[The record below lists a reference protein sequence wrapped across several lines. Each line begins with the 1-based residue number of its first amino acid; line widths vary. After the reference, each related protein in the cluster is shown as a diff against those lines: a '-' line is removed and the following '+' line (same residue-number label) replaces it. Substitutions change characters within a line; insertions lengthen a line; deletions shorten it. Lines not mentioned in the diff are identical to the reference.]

1 MNPAIAQQPPQ
12 LPSLNEHSTPDVGV
26 NSLTSLR
33 QSAREHT
40 NRGLF
45 IFPCKRQG
53 KEPDGRYAP
62 HGFKSARNDDSALKP
77 WDDGIAA
84 NIGVACEASGITV
97 VDCDAGFNSEEEAIA
112 WAHALGFDT
121 LMVRTGR
128 PNSCGVHFYFSGTM
142 KSCSFE
148 LNGVRGQIKSA
159 GGYVIGAG
167 SVHESGKLYEVVH
180 DAPMATLPECFAS
193 LGTNTKTKADSSTEV
208 QKDLVP
214 VGQRRN
220 RLLRLAGI
228 LLDERL
234 SEQGIYDALVDFLK
248 NACENGAAMAMT
260 DDDDIRRIAHDAA
273 TKWERNGAVAAP
285 VVYVGKDSLPSPS
298 SHMSA
303 ELYGFYIRAL
313 EQSKDGTLFFNG
325 RKFAKKFQSMSAST
339 AYRRA
344 YELEESG
351 WFELVRR
358 GGNDERGHPQ
368 CTIYRIRSLAQWK
381 QWRTQ
386 CPTTPVLS
394 CQPSQNQTERCVS
407 WLQKR
412 LANGPVYSDEL
423 ETERKALGHTQK
435 VYRDARTTLNVNWSQ
450 QGKRRVSWIG
460 SNGLIIGKV
469 KKKHE

>member
-1 MNPAIAQQPPQ
+1 MNSAIAQESPQ
-12 LPSLNEHSTPDVGV
+12 LPSLNAHTTPDIGV
-26 NSLTSLR
+26 TSLTSLR
-33 QSAREHT
+33 QSAQQLLE
-40 NRGLF
+40 RGLF
-45 IFPCKRQG
+45 IFPCKPQG
-53 KEPDGRYAP
+53 KEPLGHYAP
-62 HGFKSARNDDSALKP
+62 HGFQTARNDDSALKP

-84 NIGVACEASGITV
+84 NIGVACGASGITV
-97 VDCDAGFNSEEEAIA
+97 VDCDAGFNSEEEAMA
-112 WAHALGFDT
+112 WAHNLGFAT

-193 LGTNTKTKADSSTEV
+193 LGTITKTKADSSTED

-228 LLDERL
+228 LLDEGL
-234 SEQGIYDALVDFLK
+234 SEQGIYDALVDFLQ
-248 NACENGAAMAMT
+248 NACENGAAMALA

-273 TKWERNGAVAAP
+273 TKWERNDAVATP

-298 SHMSA
+298 SHMTA

-313 EQSKDGTLFFNG
+313 EQSKDGTFFFNG

-368 CTIYRIRSLAQWK
+368 CTIYRIRSLAQWE
-381 QWRTQ
+381 QWRSR
-386 CPTTPVLS
+386 CPTTLVAS
-394 CQPSQNQTERCVS
+394 CQPSQNQTGRCVA

-412 LANGPVYSDEL
+412 LADGPVYSDEL
-423 ETERKALGHTQK
+423 EAEREALGYTRK
-435 VYRDARTTLNVNWSQ
+435 VYQNARTTLGVNWSQ
-450 QGKRRVSWIG
+450 AGKRRLSWIG
-460 SNGLIIGKV
+460 SNRLIIGKA
-469 KKKHE
+469 KKT